1 MQKVISQCLI
11 ICIFART
18 VRYCP
23 AHSHETWQG
32 GFPDM
37 CISIKNLIL
46 LHIITQAQSLPI
58 KDKATKGPQIAIKWG
73 ISLTVQVDGSM
84 ITSLAH
90 ARAVWF
96 RFNSYLYAV
105 VQDWANKHPALS
117 AVVTV
122 WYWPPVPSD
131 SIHKHQT
138 LSQTN
143 CKRQN
148 LVLFCFVLFED
159 RYILS
164 ASSSS
169 LENIPS
175 LYAFSREACIMH
187 NRRHSLWISH

>member
-73 ISLTVQVDGSM
+73 ISLTVQVGGSM

-90 ARAVWF
+90 ARAMWF
-96 RFNSYLYAV
+96 RFNRYLYAV
-105 VQDWANKHPALS
+105 VQDWANKCPALS

-122 WYWPPVPSD
+122 RYWPPVPSD

-138 LSQTN
+138 LSNKLQEA
-143 CKRQN
+143 KSRF
-148 LVLFCFVLFED
+148 VLFCFVW
-159 RYILS
+159 R
-164 ASSSS
+164 
-169 LENIPS
+169 S
-175 LYAFSREACIMH
+175 LYPFSQLIFFRKYSFFVC
-187 NRRHSLWISH
+187 LQ